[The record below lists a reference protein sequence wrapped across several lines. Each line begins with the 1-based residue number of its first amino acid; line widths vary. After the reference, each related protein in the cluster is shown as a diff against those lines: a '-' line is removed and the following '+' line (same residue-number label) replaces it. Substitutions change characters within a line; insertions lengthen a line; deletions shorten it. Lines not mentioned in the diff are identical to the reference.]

1 MKKLWFI
8 TTAILLISLLPVTA
22 CGTDAAENHTPIPT
36 IDTDLQKSEQEASDD
51 IIFTPGGS
59 AYRANVH
66 QQGVENPWP
75 PIETVVTQ
83 MESDEDMINVRYR
96 NRIVTEAGQTR
107 NNILYV
113 NKVDGSFADSG
124 MMIMKVYSTQTPSGL
139 ELFQA
144 SGGGL
149 IGQLVAVLLI
159 EITPDVTPGEYSF
172 EIGIEIEGKDYGMI
186 PCTIEVVE
194 DTNPEESSVYH
205 SEEGDLTVGLP
216 DGWAA
221 VEGPEYLARPFE
233 GQVSFNSWG
242 DNDFWASEVRSGN
255 SFTYS
260 PETVISQIPEGEAY
274 VALVRIWGP
283 PSPDDYDP
291 PEYTLDDLN
300 GLCQPHDW
308 RQDSAGAQFF
318 QFYKWGR
325 DLRLEI
331 ACHPDASDE
340 TVAALNDL
348 LASWRFDAVP
358 VGDIEWMGIRARKL
372 LPEEVEPLK
381 FSNRAS
387 RRGDEGIVRTTEVA
401 AGDNVVTFRFVYEWD
416 SSSHWWSVQ
425 VSHDGDAFLT
435 GEGGEPLPESELTHL
450 TFSNE

>member
-1 MKKLWFI
+1 MKKLRFII
-8 TTAILLISLLPVTA
+8 TTILSISLLPVAA
-22 CGTDAAENHTPIPT
+22 CGTDAAENYTPIPT
-36 IDTDLQKSEQEASDD
+36 IDTDSQQSEQEASDD
-51 IIFTPGGS
+51 VIFTPGGS

-75 PIETVVTQ
+75 PIKTVVTQ

-107 NNILYV
+107 NNILYM

-124 MMIMKVYSTQTPSGL
+124 MMSMKLYSPEITSGL
-139 ELFQA
+139 DLFQT

-159 EITPDVTPGEYSF
+159 EITPDVVPGEYSF
-172 EIGIEIEGKDYGMI
+172 EIGIEIEGKDYGTI

-194 DTNPEESSVYH
+194 NTNREESSLYH

-221 VEGPEYLARPFE
+221 VEGPEYLAKPFE

-242 DNDFWASEVRSGN
+242 GNDFWASEIHSGN
-255 SFTYS
+255 SFTYN
-260 PETVISQIPEGEAY
+260 PGTVIAQIPEGGAY
-274 VALVRIWGP
+274 VVLVRIWGP
-283 PSPDDYDP
+283 SRPDEYNP
-291 PEYTLDDLN
+291 PEYTFDDISE
-300 GLCQPHDW
+300 LCKPHDW
-308 RQDSAGAQFF
+308 RQDSAGVQFF
-318 QFYKWGR
+318 EFYKWGR

-348 LASWRFDAVP
+348 LVSWKFDTVP
-358 VGDIEWMGIRARKL
+358 VGDLEWMGIQARKL

-381 FSNRAS
+381 FSNRAGM
-387 RRGDEGIVRTTEVA
+387 RGDNGVGRVTEIET
-401 AGDNVVTFRFVYEWD
+401 GENGMIFRFTYRWD

-435 GEGGEPLPESELTHL
+435 GEGGEPLP
-450 TFSNE
+450 